1 MAPTRATPARKYLT
15 GEQRRGQLVEAAA
28 ELVSEGGWEAL
39 GMAPLAEAAGV
50 SRQLVYEHFRN
61 LDRLHLEVTRHFFDG
76 VFGAVEDA
84 LERHPEDPVAAMR
97 TGVRGML
104 ELPRGARLVL
114 RELIAVPAK
123 PGNAMERLRARV
135 RADVTDLWT
144 GPIQRQTGIEEQ
156 PARAL
161 AWMLNLASWALF
173 DLVEDGTFTLDE
185 AVEFFLRSASG
196 ALQAQQV

>member
-1 MAPTRATPARKYLT
+1 
-15 GEQRRGQLVEAAA
+15 
-28 ELVSEGGWEAL
+28 
-39 GMAPLAEAAGV
+39 MAPLAEAAGV

-97 TGVRGML
+97 TGARGML

-114 RELIAVPAK
+114 RELIAVPAR

-135 RADVTDLWT
+135 REEVTDQWVD
-144 GPIQRQTGIEEQ
+144 PIRRQTGIEER

-161 AWMLNLASWALF
+161 AWMMNLASWALF
-173 DLVEDGTFTLDE
+173 DLVEDGTFTQDE
-185 AVEFFLRSASG
+185 AVEFFVRSVSG
-196 ALQAQQV
+196 ALEAHQVR